1 MKQMMKDAMILF
13 LITLISGAALGLV
26 YEVTKEPIA
35 QQEQKA
41 KTRLIR
47 MYLKRQKISRN

>member
-26 YEVTKEPIA
+26 YEVTK
-35 QQEQKA
+35 
-41 KTRLIR
+41 
-47 MYLKRQKISRN
+47 

>member
-35 QQEQKA
+35 QQEQK